1 MESRINEIAASKGIS
16 IYRLARMVGMTDRA
30 LYKYERVGLD
40 KAQFGCMVRIA
51 DALGCSLEDLYR
63 KESDTH

>member
-63 KESDTH
+63 KESDPH

>member
-63 KESDTH
+63 KEGEPN

>member
-51 DALGCSLEDLYR
+51 EALGCSLEDLYR
-63 KESDTH
+63 KEGDSH

>member
-63 KESDTH
+63 KESDSH

>member
-1 MESRINEIAASKGIS
+1 MESRINELAASKGIS

-30 LYKYERVGLD
+30 LYKYERAGLD

-51 DALGCSLEDLYR
+51 EALGCSLEDLYR
-63 KESDTH
+63 KEGDSH

>member
-63 KESDTH
+63 KESDPN

>member
-16 IYRLARMVGMTDRA
+16 IYRLARMVGMTDRS

-63 KESDTH
+63 RESDPH

>member
-1 MESRINEIAASKGIS
+1 MKSRINEIAASKGIS

-51 DALGCSLEDLYR
+51 KVLNCSLEDLYE
-63 KESDTH
+63 KEGD